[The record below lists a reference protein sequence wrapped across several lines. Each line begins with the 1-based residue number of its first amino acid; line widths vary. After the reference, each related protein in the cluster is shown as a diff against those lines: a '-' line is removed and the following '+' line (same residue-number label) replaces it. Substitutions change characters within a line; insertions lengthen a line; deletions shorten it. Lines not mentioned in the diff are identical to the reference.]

1 LERADLP
8 IPSAKDPKSRCR
20 TLTVGIIA
28 IAAAVI
34 VAIWAVVVASIISAR
49 EAAMDRARAEGRN
62 LAIAFAVEVNHTLD
76 GVAGGMAIIAERM
89 RTAHGQFDIHAW
101 AHDIPLLSSAT
112 IQGAIID
119 PNGRVVSTTLDPKPE
134 PIDVSD
140 REHFRVHL
148 DGQFQGIFIGKPVTG
163 RVSHQITINVTRRV
177 DAEDGRFLGVVMFAI
192 SPAYLTSLHR
202 SIDLGPRG
210 SIALIGLDNI
220 IRARF
225 TREHLNG
232 LDGIGNSVEGGPWPA
247 AFAANA
253 EGSFTRN
260 SVTDQISRLYS
271 YRRVTNHPLVV
282 AVGRDLD
289 DALAASRAHAV
300 TAAAIAAVAT
310 LLLAGLAGYLV
321 REISRRTARE
331 LELADERAKLQNANQ
346 LLEADIALRQQVEH
360 QLRATQQTLRDAV
373 DSISEGFVIYD
384 RDDCFVM
391 SNEPYRRLYPESAGL
406 MVPGTPFEEVM
417 WASLDAG
424 WYPGAVGCETEW
436 LDDRV
441 HAHNHPSGPIE
452 QRLADGRRVMICERR
467 MQNGGSAG
475 LHIDITKLKA
485 IEDQLRQSRDNLNRA
500 QRLAKIGSFERDLR
514 TGEVICSEEH
524 YRIFEWDRSVPPPS
538 KREYL
543 ALIHPDDR
551 ASYEASMIASEEGRP
566 VTPLTYRVQ
575 LHDGSIKWIYT
586 EVETIFDD
594 EGNPVRRIGTIRDVT
609 EVRAAEERQRDLE
622 RQLLHSQKLE
632 AIGTL
637 AGGIA
642 HDLNNTLVP
651 ILALSQMLLEQ
662 MPQGSSEREDL
673 ETVVQASR
681 HGRDLVQR
689 ILAFSRNQ
697 ETTKIKVDLA
707 ETTRQCLQ
715 MLRATIPAT
724 VSIKEEIVDV
734 PPIFADPSQLQQII
748 VNLVTNARQAIEDG
762 LGMIT
767 VGVAS
772 VRGRPSRSDGCGL
785 VRLSVADTGC
795 GMAAETR
802 DRIFEPF
809 FTTKD
814 VGEGT
819 GLGLSVV
826 HGIVTDHGGWIEVS
840 SQQGHGTEFTVFF
853 PVPETAASLVEAAA

>member
-1 LERADLP
+1 LRCSIDAFRSERADLR
-8 IPSAKDPKSRCR
+8 IPWAGDPKSRCR
-20 TLTVGIIA
+20 IVTLGIIA

-62 LAIAFAVEVNHTLD
+62 LAIAFADEVNHTLN
-76 GVAGGMAIIAERM
+76 GVAGGMEIIAERM
-89 RTAHGQFDIHAW
+89 RATHGEFDIHNW
-101 AHDIPLLSSAT
+101 ARDIPLLSSAT

-134 PIDVSD
+134 PIDVGD
-140 REHFRVHL
+140 REHFHVHL
-148 DGQFQGIFIGKPVTG
+148 DHKIQGIFIGKPVTG
-163 RVSHQITINVTRRV
+163 RLSHQVTINVTRRV
-177 DAEDGRFLGVVMFAI
+177 DEEDGTFLGVVMFALA
-192 SPAYLTSLHR
+192 PAYLTSLPT
-202 SIDLGPRG
+202 SIDLGTRG

-225 TREHLNG
+225 TREHLDG
-232 LDGIGNSVEGGPWPA
+232 LAGWGNSVEGDPWPA

-253 EGSFTRN
+253 EGSFVRK

-271 YRRVTNHPLVV
+271 YRRVANYPLVV
-282 AVGRDLD
+282 SVGRDLD

-321 REISRRTARE
+321 REIGRRTARE

-346 LLEADIALRQQVEH
+346 LLENDIALRQQVERR
-360 QLRATQQTLRDAV
+360 LLEAQQTLSDAV

-384 RDDCFVM
+384 HEDCFVM
-391 SNEPYRRLYPESAGL
+391 SNEPYRRLYPESARL
-406 MVPGTPFEEVM
+406 MVLGTPFEEVM

-424 WYPGAVGCETEW
+424 WYVEGIGCETEW

-441 HAHNHPSGPIE
+441 QAHSDPSGPIE
-452 QRLADGRRVMICERR
+452 QRLADGRCVMICERR
-467 MQNGGSAG
+467 MQNGGRAG

-485 IEDQLRQSRDNLNRA
+485 IQDQLRRSHDNLNRA

-514 TGEVICSEEH
+514 TGEVSCSEEH
-524 YRIFEWDRSVPPPS
+524 YRIFEWDQSIPPPPR
-538 KREYL
+538 REYL

-551 ASYEASMIASEEGRP
+551 TSYEASMIASEEGRP
-566 VTPLTYRVQ
+566 VTPLTYRIQ
-575 LHDGSIKWIYT
+575 LHNGSIKWIYT

-594 EGNPVRRIGTIRDVT
+594 EDNPVRRIGTIRDVT

-632 AIGTL
+632 EVGTL

-697 ETTKIKVDLA
+697 ETTKTKVDLG

-724 VSIKEEIVDV
+724 VSIKEEIVDA
-734 PPIFADPSQLQQII
+734 PPS
-748 VNLVTNARQAIEDG
+748 
-762 LGMIT
+762 
-767 VGVAS
+767 
-772 VRGRPSRSDGCGL
+772 
-785 VRLSVADTGC
+785 
-795 GMAAETR
+795 
-802 DRIFEPF
+802 
-809 FTTKD
+809 K
-814 VGEGT
+814 
-819 GLGLSVV
+819 
-826 HGIVTDHGGWIEVS
+826 
-840 SQQGHGTEFTVFF
+840 GTEFTIFF
-853 PVPETAASLVEAAA
+853 PIAETTAASIEAAA

>member
-1 LERADLP
+1 LP
-8 IPSAKDPKSRCR
+8 IPSARDPKSRGR
-20 TLTVGIIA
+20 VVTLGIIA
-28 IAAAVI
+28 VATVVI
-34 VAIWAVVVASIISAR
+34 VAIWAVVVASIIWAR

-62 LAIAFAVEVNHTLD
+62 LAVAFADEVCHTLD
-76 GVAGGMAIIAERM
+76 GVAGGMEIIAERM
-89 RTAHGQFDIHAW
+89 RAAHGQFDIHSW
-101 AHDIPLLSSAT
+101 ARDIPLLSSAT
-112 IQGAIID
+112 TQGAIIG
-119 PNGRVVSTTLDPKPE
+119 PNGRLVSTTLDPNPE
-134 PIDVSD
+134 PIDLSD

-148 DGQFQGIFIGKPVTG
+148 DGKFQGIFIGKPVTG
-163 RVSHQITINVTRRV
+163 RVSRQITIQVTRRV
-177 DAEDGRFLGVVMFAI
+177 DSEDGKFLGVVLFSV
-192 SPAYLTSLHR
+192 SPAYLTTLHR

-210 SIALIGLDNI
+210 SIALIGLDNV

-225 TREHLNG
+225 TREHPDGLAGVGNTVRNG
-232 LDGIGNSVEGGPWPA
+232 PNLTA
-247 AFAANA
+247 TT
-253 EGSFTRN
+253 EGSSIAE
-260 SVTDQISRLYS
+260 SVTDHVTRLYS
-271 YRRVTNHPLVV
+271 NRRVADYPLVV
-282 AVGRDLD
+282 GVGLDLD
-289 DALAASRAHAV
+289 DALATPRKYSITV
-300 TAAAIAAVAT
+300 AAIAGVAT

-321 REISRRTARE
+321 REIGRRTARE
-331 LELADERAKLQNANQ
+331 VELANERVKLQNANQ
-346 LLEADIALRQQVEH
+346 LLENDIALRQEVEQ
-360 QLRATQQTLRDAV
+360 QLRAAQQTLRDAV

-384 RDDCFVM
+384 RDDCFVR
-391 SNEPYRRLYPESAGL
+391 SNEPHRRLYPESARL
-406 MVPGTPFEEVM
+406 MVPGTPFEEIM

-424 WYPGAVGCETEW
+424 WYTAAVGCETEW
-436 LDDRV
+436 LDDRAQ
-441 HAHNHPSGPIE
+441 AHNHPSGPIE
-452 QRLADGRRVMICERR
+452 QRLADGRCVMICERR
-467 MQNGGSAG
+467 MQNGGCAG

-485 IEDQLRQSRDNLNRA
+485 IEDQLRRSHDNLNRA

-514 TGEVICSEEH
+514 TGEVIWSDEH
-524 YRIFEWDRSVPPPS
+524 YRIYGFDPGEPPP
-538 KREYL
+538 KRDDYL
-543 ALIHPDDR
+543 ALLDPDDR
-551 ASYEASMIASEEGRP
+551 GCYEASMIASEKGLP
-566 VTPLTYRVQ
+566 VSPLTYRVQ
-575 LHDGSIKWIYT
+575 CHGGSIKWIYAELDT
-586 EVETIFDD
+586 VFDD

-609 EVRAAEERQRDLE
+609 EVRAAEERQKDLE

-632 AIGTL
+632 AVGTL

-697 ETTKIKVDLA
+697 ETTKTQVDLA
-707 ETTRQCLQ
+707 VTTRQCLQ

-748 VNLVTNARQAIEDG
+748 VNLVTNARQAIDNG

-767 VGVAS
+767 VGVAP
-772 VRGRPSRSDGCGL
+772 VRGRPSRDDSCGL

-795 GMAAETR
+795 GMDPETR

-826 HGIVTDHGGWIEVS
+826 HGIVTDHEGWIEVS
-840 SQQGHGTEFTVFF
+840 SQPSKGTEFTIFF
-853 PVPETAASLVEAAA
+853 PIAETAAPPIEAAA

>member
-1 LERADLP
+1 LLFPWAG
-8 IPSAKDPKSRCR
+8 DPKSRGR
-20 TLTVGIIA
+20 IVTLGIIA
-28 IAAAVI
+28 VATVVI
-34 VAIWAVVVASIISAR
+34 VATWAVAIASIIWAR
-49 EAAMDRARAEGRN
+49 EAAIDRARAEGRN
-62 LAIAFAVEVNHTLD
+62 LAIAFADEVNHILG
-76 GVAGGMAIIAERM
+76 GVSGGMEIIAERM
-89 RTAHGQFDIHAW
+89 RAAHGQFDIHSW
-101 AHDIPLLSSAT
+101 ARDIPLLSSAT
-112 IQGAIID
+112 IQGAIIGPD
-119 PNGRVVSTTLDPKPE
+119 GRLVSTTLDPNPA
-134 PIDVSD
+134 PIDLSD

-148 DGQFQGIFIGKPVTG
+148 DRKFQGIFISRPVTG
-163 RVSHQITINVTRRV
+163 RVSHQITLNVTRRV
-177 DAEDGRFLGVVMFAI
+177 DAEDGTFLGVVMFAV
-192 SPAYLTSLHR
+192 SPGYLATLHR
-202 SIDLGPRG
+202 SIDLGHRG
-210 SIALIGLDNI
+210 SIALIGFDNV

-225 TREHLNG
+225 TREHPDG
-232 LDGIGNSVEGGPWPA
+232 LAGIGNTIRSGLTLNA
-247 AFAANA
+247 AAT
-253 EGSFTRN
+253 ESSSIGE
-260 SVTDQISRLYS
+260 SVTDHVMRLYS
-271 YRRVTNHPLVV
+271 NRRVGDYPLVV
-282 AVGRDLD
+282 GVGLDLEE
-289 DALAASRAHAV
+289 ALATSRGYSTTV
-300 TAAAIAAVAT
+300 VAIAGVAT
-310 LLLAGLAGYLV
+310 LLLTGLGGYLV
-321 REISRRTARE
+321 REISRRAARE
-331 LELADERAKLQNANQ
+331 MELADERAKLQDANQ
-346 LLEADIALRQQVEH
+346 HLEKDITLRQEAEQ
-360 QLRATQQTLRDAV
+360 QLRAAQQTLRDAV
-373 DSISEGFVIYD
+373 DSILEGFVIFD

-391 SNEPYRRLYPESAGL
+391 SNEPYRRLYPAGAPL
-406 MVPGTPFEEVM
+406 MVPGTSFEEIM

-424 WYPGAVGCETEW
+424 WYTAAVGSETEW
-436 LDDRV
+436 LDDRIQ
-441 HAHNHPSGPIE
+441 AHNRPAAPLE
-452 QRLADGRRVMICERR
+452 QRLADGRCMMICERR
-467 MQNGGSAG
+467 MQNGGCAG

-485 IEDQLRQSRDNLNRA
+485 VEDQLRQSHDNLNRA

-514 TGEVICSEEH
+514 TGEVIWSDEH
-524 YRIFEWDRSVPPPS
+524 YRMYGFDPHEPPP
-538 KREYL
+538 KRDDYL
-543 ALIHPDDR
+543 TLVHPDDR
-551 ASYEASMIASEEGRP
+551 ASYEASMIASEKGLP
-566 VTPLTYRVQ
+566 VSPLTYRVRC
-575 LHDGSIKWIYT
+575 HDGSIKWIYAELDT
-586 EVETIFDD
+586 VFDD

-748 VNLVTNARQAIEDG
+748 VNLVTNARQAIDDG

-767 VGVAS
+767 VGVAP
-772 VRGRPSRSDGCGL
+772 VRGRPSRSEGCWL

-809 FTTKD
+809 FTTKE

-853 PVPETAASLVEAAA
+853 PLPETAASLVEAAA